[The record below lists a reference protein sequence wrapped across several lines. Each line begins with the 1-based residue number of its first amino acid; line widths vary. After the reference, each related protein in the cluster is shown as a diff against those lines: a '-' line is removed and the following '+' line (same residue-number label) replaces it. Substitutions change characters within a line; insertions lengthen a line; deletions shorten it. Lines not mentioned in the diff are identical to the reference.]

1 MGWTCTFF
9 GHRDCPAAIQP
20 KLRAVV
26 VELIER
32 RGPIRGE
39 GRPAGKGRPKFSI
52 KKT

>member
-20 KLRAVV
+20 KLPAVV